1 MSALLTVAL
10 ATLLAT
16 ASAADADALE
26 EMVDLVEQRYAG
38 RADRAELYRAAM
50 VGFAGQLDRVTGS
63 TGNALLSQAEWTE
76 ARAWAQGDRH
86 GIGIEFTLL
95 PGRGLLIT
103 DVFPG
108 GPGEKSGLQAGDLV
122 VGLEGMPFT
131 GMALSQIHDA
141 VVASA
146 ARAQVRMDVRRDSGL
161 SRVVV
166 KRDTYRMSSVRLVEG
181 GARPCLRV
189 GFFGEGAAK
198 QLAQL
203 LGDIDAT
210 GVVLD
215 LRDNEG
221 GLIDEAVAAADLFI
235 EQGALVVDR
244 VGFDG
249 SADRLLASRG
259 VAWSGAVVVLA
270 NRGTAGPA
278 EAFVAALRDHGVAQ
292 VVGTATAGVGTLP
305 DYQPLGDGLVL
316 QLADTWMRS
325 PGGLGWDGDGLDPDV
340 RVEPVNNPALDG
352 PGSLPPDLQLAA
364 AFRLVGG
371 SVRAPD

>member
-10 ATLLAT
+10 AMSLAT
-16 ASAADADALE
+16 AADADALD
-26 EMVDLVEQRYAG
+26 EMVELVERRYAG
-38 RADRAELYRAAM
+38 RADRADLYRAAM
-50 VGFAGQLDRVTGS
+50 AGLASQLDQVTGS
-63 TGNALLSQAEWTE
+63 TGNALLSQEEWNH

-95 PGRGLLIT
+95 PGRGLIIT
-103 DVFPG
+103 DAFPG
-108 GPGEKSGLQAGDLV
+108 GPGERAGLQLGDLV
-122 VGLEGMPFT
+122 VGIEGMPFT

-146 ARAQVRMDVRRDSGL
+146 ARPQVRMDVRRDSGL
-161 SRVVV
+161 SRVLV

-181 GARPCLRV
+181 GPRPCLRV
-189 GFFGEGAAK
+189 GFFGRGAAK
-198 QLAQL
+198 QLAAL
-203 LGDIDAT
+203 LDDLDAP

-235 EQGALVVDR
+235 EKGALVVDR

-249 SADRLLASRG
+249 SADPMRAG
-259 VAWSGAVVVLA
+259 HAATWTGGVVVLA
-270 NRGTAGPA
+270 NRGTSGPA

-292 VVGTATAGVGTLP
+292 VVGTSTAGVGTLP

-325 PGGLGWDGDGLDPDV
+325 PSGLGWDGDGLVPDV

-352 PGSLPPDLQLAA
+352 PGSLPPDLQMAA

-371 SVRAPD
+371 TGRAPD